1 MGVTFTSK
9 KIWKFLVLLLAAVL
23 LSACTAEM
31 VDTPEPTSPGV
42 LRTIDDQTAVAL
54 MELPA
59 PDSVIIDLAADGEE
73 IIIVWAESTDEWLYV
88 ATPRLTMGYIPAEN
102 CQIQGIRPANYSA
115 R

>member
-1 MGVTFTSK
+1 MGALFTSK
-9 KIWKFLVLLLAAVL
+9 KPWKFLILLFIALF
-23 LSACTAEM
+23 LSACAAEA
-31 VDTPEPTSPGV
+31 VETPEPKSPGV
-42 LRTIDDQTAVAL
+42 IRTIGGQSAVAL

-73 IIIVWAESTDEWLYV
+73 IIIVWGKSTDEWLYI

-102 CQIQGIRPANYSA
+102 CQIQGIRPSDYSA